1 MPSTTL
7 FLVTL
12 FGLIIGIL
20 LDGVLGGL
28 LGGVGA
34 FLLLQIQQL
43 SARVRA
49 LEQAGKAEAGD
60 DTSSPTP

>member
-12 FGLIIGIL
+12 FGLIIGVL
-20 LDGVLGGL
+20 LDGALGGL
-28 LGGVGA
+28 VGGVGA
-34 FLLLQIQQL
+34 FLLLQTQQL

-49 LEQAGKAEAGD
+49 LEQAGKAEADD
-60 DTSSPTP
+60 DTTSPTP